1 MRAKIILLN
10 NDIYTAISKNVI
22 VKGFRG
28 LAPVSMFNSI
38 QLFGFVLLGGLAA
51 GEISRRVFALPR
63 TTGYVLFGLAVGQS
77 GLNWITLLDIE
88 SAQLFIDLALG
99 LILFELGYL
108 VPHSSFNQS
117 RRLFVGIALS
127 LTTGFLVFLLFLYW
141 AFSLGSA
148 LFAAAL
154 CVATSPAITIATC
167 SDVGAKGE
175 RTHLLYTMVA
185 INGAMAFAAVVL
197 LVPFLVD
204 SEPMGGFARISSSL
218 GSIVGSV
225 ILGGA
230 CAGLVLMGVERLD
243 RQPEHHHLLILGTIV
258 LGVGTAIYLDVSVF
272 LPMLLF
278 GILVSTIDRE
288 RKVIAIRIASDARVF
303 LVITFVLAGAALDI
317 AYLGDYWPEAI
328 LIALVRLIGQLAA
341 MLISRNA
348 IGLTVRESVY
358 LGIGLQ
364 PMSSIALVLL
374 VNTQM
379 LYSGMDTKLV
389 GMLMATILLMQVFGP
404 LTTQTAIKGFGEAT
418 KLRHRPNSPA
428 AENNGGTS

>member
-1 MRAKIILLN
+1 MRTKIILRN
-10 NDIYTAISKNVI
+10 NAIYTADSKNVI
-22 VKGFRG
+22 VKGYRG

-51 GEISRRVFALPR
+51 GEISRRAFALPR
-63 TTGYVLFGLAVGQS
+63 TTGYVLFGLGVGQS

-108 VPHSSFNQS
+108 VPRSSFNQS

-127 LTTGFLVFLLFLYW
+127 LTTGFFVLLLFLYW

-175 RTHLLYTMVA
+175 RTDLLYTMVA
-185 INGAMAFAAVVL
+185 INGAIAFAAVVL
-197 LVPFLVD
+197 LVPFLID
-204 SEPMGGFARISSSL
+204 SEPMGGFARVSSSL

-225 ILGGA
+225 FLGGA
-230 CAGLVLMGVERLD
+230 CAGLVLMGAERLE
-243 RQPEHHHLLILGTIV
+243 RQPEHHHLLILGAIV

-328 LIALVRLIGQLAA
+328 LIALVRLFGQLAA
-341 MLISRNA
+341 ILISRNA
-348 IGLTVRESVY
+348 IGLTVRESAY

-389 GMLMATILLMQVFGP
+389 GMLMATILLMQLFGP

-418 KLRHRPNSPA
+418 KLRNRSNSPA